1 MFLQINPRT
10 STGRKSIHQF
20 QLTKYADGRNY
31 FDLKDNYKEA
41 HPRKFRSSKLT
52 VDYQASP
59 VHSIRSDEDETEDE
73 VVKGKV
79 KFSNSFCKDLSVR
92 TTIRRFSVSTE
103 ELFQNDNDDSS
114 QGGNETNETKFEDA
128 L

>member
-1 MFLQINPRT
+1 METFQINPRAA
-10 STGRKSIHQF
+10 SGRKSIHQF

-31 FDLKDNYKEA
+31 LDLKEKET

-52 VDYQASP
+52 VDYQPSP
-59 VHSIRSDEDETEDE
+59 VLSSRSEDEADDE
-73 VVKGKV
+73 IVRSKV

-92 TTIRRFSVSTE
+92 TTVRTFSVSTE

-114 QGGNETNETKFEDA
+114 QGASDTTKMDEA
-128 L
+128 V